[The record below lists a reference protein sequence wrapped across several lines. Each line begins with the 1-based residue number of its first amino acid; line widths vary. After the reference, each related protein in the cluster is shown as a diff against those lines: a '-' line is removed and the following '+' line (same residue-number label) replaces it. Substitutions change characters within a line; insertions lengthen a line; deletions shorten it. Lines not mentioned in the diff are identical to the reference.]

1 MQGEGILSFLASSIT
16 NKTVEYIHVSSD
28 GFKSMIGGTVLMLI
42 RILLLPVMLPDQFGR
57 GLFVGAKNHVAC
69 QRRSRFASG
78 ASIFLKVRFLIGL
91 NLTLDK
97 LLKLDLSQSVTLT
110 DAADRSTLLLCFK
123 RFMTSYLSFEEL
135 IATLTRLIFAW
146 INFHGLRGIF
156 AYPRKFVYAKFLKL
170 FYPRK

>member
-57 GLFVGAKNHVAC
+57 GLFVGAKNHVVC

-97 LLKLDLSQSVTLT
+97 LLKLDLS
-110 DAADRSTLLLCFK
+110 
-123 RFMTSYLSFEEL
+123 
-135 IATLTRLIFAW
+135 
-146 INFHGLRGIF
+146 
-156 AYPRKFVYAKFLKL
+156 
-170 FYPRK
+170 